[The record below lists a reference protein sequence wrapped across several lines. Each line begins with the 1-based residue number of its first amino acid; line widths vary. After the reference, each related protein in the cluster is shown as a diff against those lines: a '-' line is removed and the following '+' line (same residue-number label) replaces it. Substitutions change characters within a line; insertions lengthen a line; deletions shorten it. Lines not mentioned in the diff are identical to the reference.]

1 MKTGNR
7 IGACLLIVTL
17 LLTLAACGT
26 KTEWTPEALAAG
38 QITEQS
44 AADLLAYLTSPALRG
59 RAVGSDG
66 NVQAAKDIAALFA
79 ALGYEPLGEDYLLP
93 YTDGLVRQ
101 ENAGAYLAL
110 IAPDGKRTEL
120 TPGEDYIYAPSF
132 QSVDVVLPV
141 SDDLSAAAAREA
153 VYCGEDARR
162 HSLENADV
170 IALDF
175 ADLEKTITLNNA
187 LIQDSGVYL
196 QISDRFRSALEQAG
210 AQVELK
216 LNACAEVGTAYN
228 VAAVRRGSSGK
239 TAVVI
244 GAHFDG
250 SGFYGDVYYPS
261 AYDNG
266 SGTTAMLLAACLLRD
281 IEPESDVVFV
291 AFNGEES
298 GMGGSQAF
306 APWVCGKYD
315 SVAVINIDCAGLSQ
329 AEGLY
334 FSGSKTDFGALSRL
348 VENYTPDAEEET
360 SDHLSFDG
368 ISNAFAVNIG
378 DTGAMDYALTLM
390 HTRGDTADKLDIG
403 RILGVAKSV
412 EAYVRAGDFPQAE
425 PEVNFDDY
433 SVLYSIPV
441 KLAAYKGADEAFL
454 ASIQGEGTVY
464 DRTFAT
470 AEELWSATGIRL
482 LDNAYSTDGISFS
495 VWSQTNETGAQMI
508 QANGYGYL
516 TLPDGTNVSQSITL
530 VLGTDID
537 SDIRN
542 MSEDEAEVET
552 LPYPLPRLGVD
563 ATIYRVHHKMG
574 GYDSAVGFF
583 SYENILYV
591 CEVDDESCQDPVA
604 AIQTALDGH
613 AVLK

>member
-17 LLTLAACGT
+17 LVMLTACSA

-93 YTDGLVRQ
+93 YTDELVRQ
-101 ENAGAYLAL
+101 ENAGAHLAL

-132 QSVDVVLPV
+132 QSVDAVLPV

-162 HSLENADV
+162 HSLDNGNV
-170 IALDF
+170 IALDL
-175 ADLEKTITLNNA
+175 ADLEKTITLNNS

-196 QISDRFRSALEQAG
+196 QLSDRFRSALEQAG
-210 AQVELK
+210 TQVELK
-216 LNACAEVGTAYN
+216 LNVCAEVGTAYN

-298 GMGGSQAF
+298 GLGGSKAF
-306 APWVCGKYD
+306 APWICEKYD

-334 FSGSKTDFGALSRL
+334 FSGSKTDFASLSKL
-348 VENYTPDAEEET
+348 VGNYTPDAEEET
-360 SDHLSFDG
+360 SDHLSFEG
-368 ISNAFAVNIG
+368 IANAFAVNIG

-390 HTRGDTADKLDIG
+390 HTRGDMADKLDTG

-412 EAYVRAGDFPQAE
+412 EAYVRAGDFPQVE
-425 PEVNFDDY
+425 PEINFDDY

-441 KLAAYKGADEAFL
+441 KLAAYEGADEAFL
-454 ASIQGEGTVY
+454 VSIKGEGTVY
-464 DRTFAT
+464 DQTFTT
-470 AEELWSATGIRL
+470 AEELRSATGIRL

-516 TLPDGTNVSQSITL
+516 TLPDGTDVSQSITL
-530 VLGTDID
+530 MLGTDID

-552 LPYPLPRLGVD
+552 FPYPLPRLGVD
-563 ATIYRVHHKMG
+563 ATVYRVHHKMG

-591 CEVDDESCQDPVA
+591 YEVDDESCQDPAA

-613 AVLK
+613 AALK

>member
-7 IGACLLIVTL
+7 IGAWLLLLTL
-17 LLTLAACGT
+17 LLTLAACGA
-26 KTEWTPEALAAG
+26 KAEWTPEALAAG

-44 AADLLAYLTSPALRG
+44 AADLLAYLTSPVLRG

-93 YTDGLVRQ
+93 YTDELVRQ
-101 ENAGAYLAL
+101 ENAGSLLAL
-110 IAPDGKRTEL
+110 IAQDGKRTEL

-162 HSLENADV
+162 HSLDNENV

-175 ADLEKTITLNNA
+175 ADLEKATTLNNA
-187 LIQDSGVYL
+187 TIQDAGVYL
-196 QISDRFRSALEQAG
+196 LLSDRFRPALEQAG

-266 SGTTAMLLAACLLRD
+266 SGTTAMLLTACLLRD

-291 AFNGEES
+291 AFNGEER
-298 GMGGSQAF
+298 GLGGSKAF
-306 APWVCGKYD
+306 APWICEKYD
-315 SVAVINIDCAGLSQ
+315 SVAVINIDCAGLSL
-329 AEGLY
+329 ADGLY
-334 FSGSKTDFGALSRL
+334 FSGSKTDFGALSKL

-368 ISNAFAVNIG
+368 IANAFAVNIG
-378 DTGAMDYALTLM
+378 DTGVMDYALTLV
-390 HTRGDTADKLDIG
+390 HTRGDTADKLDTG
-403 RILGVAKSV
+403 RILGVSKSV
-412 EAYVRAGDFPQAE
+412 EAYVRAGDFPQVE
-425 PEVNFDDY
+425 PEVSFDDY
-433 SVLYSIPV
+433 SILYSIPV
-441 KLAAYKGADEAFL
+441 KLAAYEGADETFL
-454 ASIQGEGTVY
+454 TSIKGEGTVY

-470 AEELWSATGIRL
+470 VEEFRSATGIRL

-495 VWSQTNETGAQMI
+495 VWSQTNETDAQMI
-508 QANGYGYL
+508 QASGYGYL
-516 TLPDGTNVSQSITL
+516 TLPDGTGVSQSIML
-530 VLGTDID
+530 MLGTDID

-542 MSEDEAEVET
+542 MSKDEAEVET
-552 LPYPLPRLGVD
+552 FDYPLSRLGVD

-583 SYENILYV
+583 TYENILYV
-591 CEVDDESCQDPVA
+591 YEVDDESCQDPVA
-604 AIQTALDGH
+604 EIQTALDGH
-613 AVLK
+613 TALK